1 MDFFMTI
8 LPYVIAIVVLYI
20 VLKIVSLP
28 FKVIIK
34 FVINS
39 ILGGMAIFAI
49 NYWGASYGIFIGI
62 NIFTSIFVG
71 ITGVPGVLL
80 LLILSYFI

>member
-39 ILGGMAIFAI
+39 ILG
-49 NYWGASYGIFIGI
+49 IFI
-62 NIFTSIFVG
+62 SILWDSPVFDSSFFSEKDNSFDRR
-71 ITGVPGVLL
+71 LRRR
-80 LLILSYFI
+80 YFLQKRW